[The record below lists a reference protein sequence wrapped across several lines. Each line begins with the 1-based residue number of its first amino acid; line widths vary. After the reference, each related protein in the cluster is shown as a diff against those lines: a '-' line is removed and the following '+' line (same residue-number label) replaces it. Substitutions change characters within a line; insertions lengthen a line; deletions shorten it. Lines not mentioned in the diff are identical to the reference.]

1 MKETD
6 QQAQVRQ
13 PSAGGKPVTQEPGAQ
28 ARDLEHALQV
38 LCAFIRCGKD
48 GDLPPPVLMA
58 EADRAVQGL
67 QRIAATLPPS
77 ERPSE

>member
-1 MKETD
+1 MSLE
-6 QQAQVRQ
+6 
-13 PSAGGKPVTQEPGAQ
+13 PSVE

-48 GDLPPPVLMA
+48 GDLPPLVLMA

-67 QRIAATLPPS
+67 QRVAAALPDFRN
-77 ERPSE
+77 RPE